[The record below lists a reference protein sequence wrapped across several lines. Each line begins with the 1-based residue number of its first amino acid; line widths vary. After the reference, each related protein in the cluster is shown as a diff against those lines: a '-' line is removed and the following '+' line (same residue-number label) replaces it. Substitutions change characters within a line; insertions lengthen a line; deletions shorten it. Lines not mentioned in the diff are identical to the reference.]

1 MGKTLILISFIFSM
15 SLLGG
20 NLVQESYWDIQSVSN
35 PLISPDGKYV
45 IFTKKF
51 IDKKNDKR
59 ITEHWIMESNGSNKR
74 FFVKGSNPKWSPSS
88 KKIAYIKEDENG
100 KSQIY
105 VKNLANESVT
115 KITNFKDDIKD
126 FSWSPDGEHFSFVA
140 FQEYED
146 N

>member
-51 IDKKNDKR
+51 IDKKND
-59 ITEHWIMESNGSNKR
+59 N
-74 FFVKGSNPKWSPSS
+74 
-88 KKIAYIKEDENG
+88 A
-100 KSQIY
+100 
-105 VKNLANESVT
+105 
-115 KITNFKDDIKD
+115 
-126 FSWSPDGEHFSFVA
+126 
-140 FQEYED
+140 
-146 N
+146 

>member
-1 MGKTLILISFIFSM
+1 M

-35 PLISPDGKYV
+35 PLISPDGNYV

-59 ITEHWIMESNGSNKR
+59 VTEHWIMESNGSNKR

-88 KKIAYIKEDENG
+88 KKIAYIKEDENE

-105 VKNLANESVT
+105 VKNLSNESVT
-115 KITNFKDDIKD
+115 KITNFKDNIED
-126 FSWSPDGEHFSFVA
+126 FSWAPDGEYFA
-140 FQEYED
+140 FGMELFMYS
-146 N
+146 